1 MTLNQS
7 TQTIFERILIDLE
20 KPRSLHVLL
29 HLLMPGNMKTVIRLL
44 SVFYNQLLVCQKD
57 LQTVDICSQP
67 FEMQ

>member
-29 HLLMPGNMKTVIRLL
+29 HLLMPGNMKTAIRLL